1 MPYLRTDDRVRLYYE
16 EHGRGTPLVLA
27 YGIGGNVEMWD
38 VNVQGM
44 VNCIEEFYQDMRKEG
59 GGSIINIGSRMCHG
73 ARPTTAAYA
82 ASKAGLLALTKT
94 LAVEFVLYASGER
107 QIGDALAKMGIR
119 DGTTQFAVVA
129 FGSVD
134 IATALDALA
143 LTRDDSVLEASRQ
156 KLRAFGVSKA
166 EIDSVPEDRQADL
179 VLERVAMVD
188 LLK

>member
-1 MPYLRTDDRVRLYYE
+1 
-16 EHGRGTPLVLA
+16 
-27 YGIGGNVEMWD
+27 
-38 VNVQGM
+38 
-44 VNCIEEFYQDMRKEG
+44 
-59 GGSIINIGSRMCHG
+59 
-73 ARPTTAAYA
+73 
-82 ASKAGLLALTKT
+82 
-94 LAVEFVLYASGER
+94 
-107 QIGDALAKMGIR
+107 MGIR